1 MAVYVGGDKC
11 REIYVARNGQQVLVS
26 SVWVGD
32 KKVFPDEQVPPGF
45 ILRVGVSSGN
55 AYTPLR
61 EWAVSIGKTYQT
73 ITKIT
78 VPVEVVGPSLYSL
91 FNGCNALTGVPDMDT
106 SNVTNMGSLFS
117 NCRALTS
124 VPALNTIKVTNMNSM
139 FYNCWAL
146 TSVPALNTIKVTN
159 PVSMFDGCSSLES
172 VTLPGMGTGFTT
184 AQDLD
189 MLDTKLGAAAA
200 NALMQSLGTVPAAA
214 TDSALQLP
222 ATAAGAN
229 TSLAT
234 AKNWEVTIG

>member
-106 SNVTNMGSLFS
+106 SNVTNMGSLF
-117 NCRALTS
+117 
-124 VPALNTIKVTNMNSM
+124 
-139 FYNCWAL
+139 YNCWAL

-159 PVSMFDGCSSLES
+159 MNSMFDGCSSLES